1 VNSAI
6 LIWIALLVV
15 GFYFLIVRPQRTQ
28 RARSRNMQ
36 RSIGVG
42 DQVVTIGGMYGEVM
56 AIDDDEVR
64 LEVAPDVTLR
74 FARRAIAGKVAE
86 ATEATEATEEEV
98 AEEEPEVEEEAVEAP
113 PETVAQA
120 SVGEDD
126 PAERR

>member
-28 RARSRNMQ
+28 RARSRDMQ

-42 DQVVTIGGMYGEVM
+42 DQVVTIGGLYGEVL

-74 FARRAIAGKVAE
+74 FARRAIAGKVADP
-86 ATEATEATEEEV
+86 TEATEEEV
-98 AEEEPEVEEEAVEAP
+98 AEEEPEVEEDAVEAP

>member
-28 RARSRNMQ
+28 RARSRDMQ

-42 DQVVTIGGMYGEVM
+42 DQVVTIGGLYGEVL

-74 FARRAIAGKVAE
+74 FARRAIAGKVPE
-86 ATEATEATEEEV
+86 PTKATEEEV
-98 AEEEPEVEEEAVEAP
+98 AEEEPEVEEDA
-113 PETVAQA
+113 VAQA